1 MSRVQAEVYRNLL
14 TICKTLIGSLEEE
27 HASVVTT
34 KQRLTDAEGRF
45 DEVSQSA
52 GQEDDW
58 GGERG
63 RRGGILA
70 ASDSCIPLVHR
81 ASRRR
86 VDKLPLS
93 AAL

>member
-45 DEVSQSA
+45 DEVSHSA

-58 GGERG
+58 GGRG
-63 RRGGILA
+63 AGEGGFWRPA
-70 ASDSCIPLVHR
+70 TPAYR
-81 ASRRR
+81 
-86 VDKLPLS
+86 
-93 AAL
+93 